1 MLTCREF
8 ADFLMAYLDE
18 ELPDEQRSAFEEHVR
33 ICPPCVHY
41 VDTYKETVRL
51 GRDLCGD
58 AAEGPPP
65 EDVPEALVQA
75 ILEARKR
82 G

>member
-18 ELPDEQRSAFEEHVR
+18 ELPEGQLSAFEEHFR

-51 GRDLCGD
+51 GREVCGD
-58 AAEGPPP
+58 AEGPPP
-65 EDVPEALVQA
+65 EDAPEALIQA
-75 ILEARKR
+75 ILAARKR
-82 G
+82 T

>member
-8 ADFLMAYLDE
+8 ADFLMAYLDG
-18 ELPDEQRSAFEEHVR
+18 ELPEGERSAFEEH
-33 ICPPCVHY
+33 IGACPPCVHY
-41 VDTYKETVRL
+41 VESYKETVRL
-51 GRDLCGD
+51 GRELCRE
-58 AAEGPPP
+58 AAGPPP
-65 EDVPEALVQA
+65 EDAPEGLIQA

>member
-8 ADFLMAYLDE
+8 ADFLMAYLDG
-18 ELPDEQRSAFEEHVR
+18 ELPEGQRTEFQTHLD

-41 VDTYKETVRL
+41 LETYEETVRL
-51 GRDLCGD
+51 GKACCAPDD
-58 AAEGPPP
+58 GPPP
-65 EDVPEALVQA
+65 VAAPAPLNKA
-75 ILEARKR
+75 ILAARRK

>member
-1 MLTCREF
+1 MTLTCREF

-18 ELPDEQRSAFEEHVR
+18 ELPEDERAEFESHLGL
-33 ICPPCVHY
+33 CPPCVNY

-51 GRDLCGD
+51 GKACCDP
-58 AAEGPPP
+58 EGPVPADAP
-65 EDVPEALVQA
+65 EKLVQA
-75 ILEARKR
+75 ILAARR

>member
-8 ADFLMAYLDE
+8 ADFLMAYLDG
-18 ELPDEQRSAFEEHVR
+18 ELPEEQRRAFEEHVA

-51 GRDLCGD
+51 GRELCSEAG
-58 AAEGPPP
+58 GPPP
-65 EDVPEALVQA
+65 EDAPESLIQA